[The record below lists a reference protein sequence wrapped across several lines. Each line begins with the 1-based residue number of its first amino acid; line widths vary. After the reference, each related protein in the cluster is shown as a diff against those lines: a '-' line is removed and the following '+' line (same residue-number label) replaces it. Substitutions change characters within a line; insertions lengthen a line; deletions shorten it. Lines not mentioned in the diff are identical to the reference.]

1 MVGVGKLAQTEMA
14 TQGIGFT
21 PESLTRAI
29 CAVKCSPFTL
39 KLLAELAETGVS
51 LHAIAHPEGT
61 QNQYLTK
68 AVGLTSAEN
77 CLLWLVQ
84 VGVLRREVDGQGITD
99 SFRLTP
105 LGFRILEQWRSQG
118 SIPSP
123 TLGDR
128 LRNFLAQIQIS
139 RFL

>member
-1 MVGVGKLAQTEMA
+1 MEPTEIA

-21 PESLTRAI
+21 PESLIRAI
-29 CAVKCSPFTL
+29 AAVKCSPFTL
-39 KLLAELAETGVS
+39 RLLADLAEKGVS
-51 LHAIAHPEGT
+51 LRAIAHPEGT

-68 AVGLTSAEN
+68 SVGLTSAEN

-105 LGFRILEQWRSQG
+105 LGFRILEQWRSHG
-118 SIPSP
+118 SFPSP

-128 LRNFLAQIQIS
+128 LRNFLAQIQIA

>member
-1 MVGVGKLAQTEMA
+1 LKSTEMS
-14 TQGIGFT
+14 GFT
-21 PESLTRAI
+21 PESLKRAI

-39 KLLAELAETGVS
+39 SLLAELAEKGVA
-51 LHAIAHPEGT
+51 LRAIAHPEGM
-61 QNQYLTK
+61 QNKYLTRP
-68 AVGLTSAEN
+68 VGLTSAEN

-118 SIPSP
+118 SFPSP

-128 LRNFLAQIQIS
+128 LQNFFVQIQLS

>member
-1 MVGVGKLAQTEMA
+1 LKSTE
-14 TQGIGFT
+14 TFTKGIGFT
-21 PESLTRAI
+21 PDSLTRAI

-39 KLLAELAETGVS
+39 TLLAELAEKGVS
-51 LHAIAHPEGT
+51 LRAIAHPEGT
-61 QNQYLTK
+61 QNQYLSK

-105 LGFRILEQWRSQG
+105 LGFQILEQWRSQG
-118 SIPSP
+118 KFPSP

>member
-1 MVGVGKLAQTEMA
+1 MEPTEMA

-21 PESLTRAI
+21 PESLIRAI
-29 CAVKCSPFTL
+29 RAVKCSPFTL
-39 KLLAELAETGVS
+39 RLLAELAENGVP
-51 LHAIAHPEGT
+51 LKAIAHPEGT
-61 QNQYLTK
+61 QNQYLTR

-118 SIPSP
+118 SFPAP
-123 TLGDR
+123 TWGDR
-128 LRNFLAQIQIS
+128 LRNFLAKIQIS
-139 RFL
+139 QFL